1 MELEFFIRSIFQNYK
16 KEKITFIGL
25 GNPYRSDDGFGLEFI
40 KKVKDKFINSFTEFD
55 NIDEVILNLCNDKS
69 HGLVIFV
76 DSSDFNGEP
85 GELRVFSYD
94 EIEDVGK
101 HFHKIPMKLY
111 MKLLQKANKQTY
123 LIAVQ
128 PQTIEHQE
136 NCFLSSPVL
145 NSINRLLTM
154 IENIPE

>member
-85 GELRVFSYD
+85 GELRAISYN

-111 MKLLQKANKQTY
+111 MKLLQKENKQTY

-145 NSINRLLTM
+145 NSINQLLAM
-154 IENIPE
+154 IENFPE

>member
-85 GELRVFSYD
+85 GELRVISYN

-111 MKLLQKANKQTY
+111 MKLLQKENKQTY

-145 NSINRLLTM
+145 NSINQLLAM
-154 IENIPE
+154 IENFPE